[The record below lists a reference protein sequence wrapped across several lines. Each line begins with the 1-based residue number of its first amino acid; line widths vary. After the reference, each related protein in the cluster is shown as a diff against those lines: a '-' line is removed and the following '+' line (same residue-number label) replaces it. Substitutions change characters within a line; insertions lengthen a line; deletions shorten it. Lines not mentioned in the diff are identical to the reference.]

1 MQAKRTLGRRL
12 AVFVLTILT
21 AVYMD
26 ASLCFAQSMVGA
38 NGEITE
44 IVVGHNTKGPY
55 TLSWTDID
63 PRSVSITLDSRT
75 LKNGEDYNIDTA
87 KGMIAFDRIVVQDA
101 LVRVSYKTTPG
112 KSKANSGNMNIPVS
126 LDLVSRQDTNLSIT
140 GLYAQGDPKKPDT
153 TKTIVGIGAG
163 KTWGA
168 TKINSQFMVSQQNAD
183 GKSNDQAS
191 SWDKTVMKLGSET
204 KLGGLTLS
212 GNFAHAGNSFGGAK
226 EYKTDVGK
234 DAMDMAA
241 AFSSGK
247 YLQTSFKFKKNDD
260 ATAAGKGAYSQS
272 SEQSINLSPTGSTR
286 MSFVRNSSETGNNAG
301 LGKLTDVTS
310 MRIDQ
315 KFTDKTIA
323 TATMDDSKTMTGTKL
338 EEIQSRVFSLKS
350 TQITGLNIEASA
362 AQKNTAA
369 AGEERT
375 MMANVAS
382 DAGKKISWTA
392 GIANSDSKKGFVTSN
407 NYGLRFA
414 DKLMQMQFKSS
425 QSSQVGKETYERGVL
440 LTSAFIGKSKLTA
453 DYTDKGINDKQD
465 TSLGFAIDVSP
476 IAGMGLAMSHRTS
489 TFSNSARTIDYN
501 MLRIAQSFGNKTD
514 ATVSIQSTNVV
525 DGAKTDQ
532 TTIQSVSLNTAAAPG
547 IDVKLSTTQQQS
559 TQSGNASSQTAGI
572 KVAPKGVPV
581 VLQGTGSRSQSL
593 KNGLEQNYDASVAL
607 DPAKF
612 FNVKA
617 AISSTE
623 SKAKG
628 VNGKSNV
635 SLSLKSSFAEVS
647 ASMTGTTQN
656 DKQQY
661 QRVVN
666 LISLP
671 FAFAKF
677 TAQFQQNGVNQS
689 DDVTKSA
696 VIELAP
702 LARTKLS
709 TGLRCIEKGN
719 SVLTIHD
726 YGAESNLWNLFTF
739 KGSMR
744 DRQLQDGVAPD
755 SKNVMIA
762 LKPTTGFAITGEYT
776 ENPEDVKTGAVQ
788 PVNTTGLGVNMK
800 LGSVG
805 VSSNYTS
812 KEEYQVNRMSDECK
826 LGFEVPAFGGG
837 KLTTGV
843 ALSRMMSASDTMT
856 RTYSLGFKRDMG
868 SDFNLVF
875 SGFYSQSLQ
884 DNVLLDDKTETGV
897 QATFGMKW

>member
-1 MQAKRTLGRRL
+1 MQAKRTLGRGM
-12 AVFVLTILT
+12 AVFVLMILT

-26 ASLCFAQSMVGA
+26 ASLCLAQSVVDS

-63 PRSVSITLDSRT
+63 PRSVFITLDSRT
-75 LKNGEDYNIDTA
+75 LKKGEDYNLDTA

-101 LVRVSYKTTPG
+101 LVRVSYKVTPG

-126 LDLVSRQDTNLSIT
+126 LNLVSRQDTNLSIT

-153 TKTIVGIGAG
+153 AKTIVGIGAG

-168 TKINSQFMVSQQNAD
+168 TKINSQFMVSQQNTD

-204 KLGGLTLS
+204 KLGGLTFS

-247 YLQTSFKFKKNDD
+247 YLQSSFKFKKNDD

-286 MSFVRNSSETGNNAG
+286 MSFVRNSSETGANAG

-323 TATMDDSKTMTGTKL
+323 TATMDNSKTMTGKKL

-382 DAGKKISWTA
+382 DAGKKFSWTA
-392 GIANSDSKKGFVTSN
+392 GIANADSKKGFVTSN
-407 NYGLRFA
+407 NYGLRFV

-476 IAGMGLAMSHRTS
+476 IAGMGIAMSHRTS
-489 TFSNSARTIDYN
+489 TFNNSAKTIDDN
-501 MLRIAQSFGNKTD
+501 MLKIAQRFGNKTD

-525 DGAKTDQ
+525 DGAKTNQ
-532 TTIQSVSLNTAAAPG
+532 TTIRSVALNTTAAPG

-559 TQSGNASSQTAGI
+559 TQSGDVSSYAAAV
-572 KVAPKGVPV
+572 KVAPKGVPI
-581 VLQGTGSRSQSL
+581 VLQGTGTQKQSA
-593 KNGLEQNYDASVAL
+593 NGVEQNYDASVAL
-607 DPAKF
+607 DPSKF
-612 FNVKA
+612 LTMKG

-628 VNGKSNV
+628 VNGKSNF
-635 SLSLKSSFAEVS
+635 SMSLKSSFAEVS

-666 LISLP
+666 LISSP
-671 FAFAKF
+671 FAFAKL

-709 TGLRCIEKGN
+709 TGLKYIEKGN

-776 ENPEDVKTGAVQ
+776 ENPEDAKTGAVQ

-812 KEEYQVNRMSDECK
+812 KEEYQVNRISDERK

-843 ALSRMMSASDTMT
+843 TLSRMMSASEMMT
-856 RTYSLGFKRDMG
+856 RTLSLGFKRDLG

-875 SGFYSQSLQ
+875 SSFYSQSLQ
-884 DNVLLDDKTETGV
+884 NNVLLNDKTETGV